1 MTLNTSI
8 AGIPFAG
15 YAYNACGVNDEIL
28 KQLEKLAESDSA
40 AILLKSCSIE
50 PRKGNENPK
59 YIVKSNL
66 IQGCTLNSM
75 GLSNRGLDENLSYV
89 DSLKKTSTK
98 PVIASL
104 TCFSTEEHLTLFK
117 AFQDQNKADLIELN
131 FSCPNVGAHGL
142 IGYHPELVDEIL
154 TELRKSGGSI
164 KFGIKLPPYFEEWYF
179 DKISEILL
187 KHEVAFI
194 SSINTLGNALVID
207 AEKESTLIKP
217 NFGRGGLGGDWIKP
231 IALSNVNSFYRR
243 LEGKISIV
251 GVGGVRT
258 GKDAFEFL
266 LAGADSVQVG
276 SAFAQEGYPIFDK
289 IHSELGQI
297 LESKGYQSIQE
308 AKGKLKFL

>member
-1 MTLNTSI
+1 MKLNTSI
-8 AGIPFAG
+8 AGIDFDG
-15 YAYNACGVNDEIL
+15 FAYNACGVNDEIL
-28 KQLEKLAESDSA
+28 KQLEKLGDSDSA

-66 IQGCTLNSM
+66 IPGCTLNSM
-75 GLSNRGLDENLSYV
+75 GLSNRGLEENLSYV
-89 DSLKKTSTK
+89 DSLKTTNKK

-104 TCFSTEEHLTLFK
+104 TCFSKEEHLILFK
-117 AFQDQNKADLIELN
+117 AFQDQGKADLIELN

-142 IGYHPELVDEIL
+142 IGYYPELVDEIL
-154 TELRKSGGSI
+154 TQLDTTKGNI
-164 KFGIKLPPYFEEWYF
+164 KYGIKLPPYFEEWYF
-179 DKISEILL
+179 DKISDIIL
-187 KHEVAFI
+187 KHNVGFI
-194 SSINTLGNALVID
+194 SCINTLGNALVID
-207 AEKESTLIKP
+207 AEKESTVIKP

-243 LEGKISIV
+243 LDRKISIV
-251 GVGGVRT
+251 GVGGVRN

-276 SAFAQEGYPIFDK
+276 SAFAQESYPIFTK
-289 IHSELGQI
+289 IHNELNQI
-297 LESKGYQSIQE
+297 LESKGYNSVQE